1 MKKTFLSL
9 MLISSSLMAEQVT
22 SLYEQVKALSPAES
36 MKTIQVPEGYKL
48 QVVASEPMITEPV
61 DCVWDANGDMYV
73 IEMKTYMQDANATGQ
88 FDKTSRVMKLTD
100 TDGDGTMDK
109 SSVFIDGLMLPRMIL
124 PLDDRILVCE
134 TNTFDI
140 YSYRDTN
147 GDGKSDEKKIWF
159 KGGRRGGNME
169 HQASGL
175 IWNMDNWIYTTKSE
189 FSLKIVDG
197 KVQKAYR
204 GNLKGQWGL
213 GHDDDG
219 NLAIGAA
226 GYEKSF
232 EHFQNPV
239 LYSNSKFP
247 NELEKDFNKVWP
259 IDNIPDTQGG
269 HRRLRKDN
277 TLNNVTAACG
287 QTVYRGEL
295 MPEFYGNYLLAE
307 PVGRLIRMAKVDT
320 SLAFKQMRNAYPN
333 SEFIRSTDANFRPVN
348 LKTGPDGALYI
359 VDMYRGIIQEA
370 NWTKKGSYLRGV
382 IDKYGLA
389 KNIQMGRIY
398 RLIPKDYSAKFTR
411 PDILNKSSE
420 DIIPLLAKK
429 NGWMRSTARK
439 VLILRNDKSIAPQ
452 LKRALSES
460 KNTQEKIE
468 LLWTLEGLQ
477 ALDPNFL
484 VTQMSSNDERL
495 AVHAMRASEPWLK
508 EANKD
513 ILASFKSIINNSQSN
528 SILTQ
533 AFLSLKDSSAK
544 QSLQEF
550 FAKHHQN
557 DALKHHFTQWNKYKE
572 NKRKQQEQL
581 DSLAGKGPIFQKIMT
596 AGDKHYK
603 SLCFACH
610 GANGEGSPM
619 AGTDTMLAPP
629 FKGSKRV
636 LGNKDKLIKIA
647 LHGLMGPVDGKT
659 YPGAMESLASH
670 DDRYISEVLT
680 YIRNSW
686 GNSAQLV
693 SQKDV
698 KHTRKHNKKR
708 KAPWTLKELK

>member
-1 MKKTFLSL
+1 MNKKFLSFIL
-9 MLISSSLMAEQVT
+9 LGSSLMAEPVV
-22 SLYEQVKALSPAES
+22 SLYEQVKALSPTES

-73 IEMKTYMQDANATGQ
+73 IEMKTYMQDADGKGQ
-88 FDKTSRVMKLTD
+88 YNKTSRVMKLTD
-100 TDGDGTMDK
+100 LDGDGTMDK
-109 SSVFIDGLMLPRMIL
+109 SSVFIDGLVLPRMIL

-140 YSYRDTN
+140 YAYRDTN
-147 GDGKSDEKKIWF
+147 GDGSADEKTIWF
-159 KGGRRGGNME
+159 KGGRRGGNLE

-175 IWNMDNWIYTTKSE
+175 IWNIDNWIYTTKSD

-197 KVQKAYR
+197 KVQKAFR

-226 GYEKSF
+226 GPEKSF
-232 EHFQNPV
+232 QYFQAPV
-239 LYSNSKFP
+239 HYSNYRFP

-269 HRRLRKDN
+269 QRRLREDN
-277 TLNNVTAACG
+277 TLNHVTAACG

-320 SLAFKQMRNAYPN
+320 SLGFKQMRNVFPN

-370 NWTKKGSYLRGV
+370 NWTKKGSYLRNI
-382 IDKYGLA
+382 IDQYGLA

-398 RLIPKDYSAKFTR
+398 RLIPEDYSAKFAR
-411 PDILNKSSE
+411 PEILKKSSE
-420 DIIPLLAKK
+420 EIIPLLAMK

-439 VLILRNDKSIAPQ
+439 ILILRNDKSIAPL
-452 LKRALSES
+452 LKKALSKS
-460 KNTQEKIE
+460 TNTQEKIE
-468 LLWTLEGLQ
+468 ILWTLEGLQ
-477 ALDPNFL
+477 ALDKDFIL
-484 VTQMSSNDERL
+484 TQMKSSDERL
-495 AVHAMRASEPWLK
+495 AIHAIRSSESLIE
-508 EANKD
+508 EADKD
-513 ILASFKSIINNSQSN
+513 ILSELKNIIKNAQSKPV
-528 SILTQ
+528 LTQ
-533 AFLSLKDSSAK
+533 VFLSLKDSNSHENLKEFIAK
-544 QSLQEF
+544 YEQ
-550 FAKHHQN
+550 
-557 DALKHHFTQWNKYKE
+557 DDILKHHLAQWRKDKE
-572 NKRKQQEQL
+572 EKRKKQEQL
-581 DSLAGKGPIFQKIMT
+581 DALAGKGPIFQKIMT

-603 SLCFACH
+603 SLCFVCH
-610 GANGEGSPM
+610 GANGEGTPM

-629 FKGSKRV
+629 LKGSKRV

-670 DDRYISEVLT
+670 DDKYISEVLT

-686 GNSAQLV
+686 GNSAKLISPQ
-693 SQKDV
+693 DV

-708 KAPWTLKELK
+708 KMPWTLAELK